1 MKPGMNPG
9 NQLPDNTDRPD
20 GKPEPSGEGDGTDTR
35 YIKGTE
41 SVNKFGNGSEYT
53 EPVEAEVESAADV
66 DAAAV
71 DAAAVDAAAVDSMTP
86 PAEPVRKRGLL
97 ERCYR
102 SAVAE
107 IVVLVLLAF
116 TLAMTTKTYV
126 VEAYEIKGRSMVP
139 TFDDGQRVV
148 VLKLFS
154 DIQRGDIVIFSSQD
168 DPGKDLIKRVIALPG
183 ERIQIRK
190 GIVRINGKVL
200 KEGYLE
206 DKDYGLYDAEIDEEV
221 GSGQIYVL
229 GDNRDDSHDSR
240 RFGSVSEESLKGK
253 VVVRWWPFHEVKTF

>member
-9 NQLPDNTDRPD
+9 NQLPDNTDLPE
-20 GKPEPSGEGDGTDTR
+20 GKPEPSGEGDGTDIR

-53 EPVEAEVESAADV
+53 EPVEAVVESAVDV
-66 DAAAV
+66 DSV
-71 DAAAVDAAAVDSMTP
+71 DVDSVDVDSTTP
-86 PAEPVRKRGLL
+86 PADSARKRGFL

-168 DPGKDLIKRVIALPG
+168 DPGKDLIKRLIALPG

-206 DKDYGLYDAEIDEEV
+206 DQDYGLYDAEIDEEV
-221 GSGQIYVL
+221 GLGQIYVL

-240 RFGSVSEESLKGK
+240 RFGSVSEESLKGR

>member
-9 NQLPDNTDRPD
+9 NHLPDNTDRPD
-20 GKPEPSGEGDGTDTR
+20 GKPEPSGEGDGTETR

-41 SVNKFGNGSEYT
+41 SVNKLGNGSEYT
-53 EPVEAEVESAADV
+53 EPVEAVVESAADV
-66 DAAAV
+66 DA
-71 DAAAVDAAAVDSMTP
+71 MTP
-86 PAEPVRKRGLL
+86 PADLVRKRGLL

-139 TFDDGQRVV
+139 AFDDGQRVV

-200 KEGYLE
+200 KEGYLQ

>member
-1 MKPGMNPG
+1 VKPGMNPG

-20 GKPEPSGEGDGTDTR
+20 GKPEPSGEGDGTETR

-53 EPVEAEVESAADV
+53 EPVEAEDV
-66 DAAAV
+66 DAAEV
-71 DAAAVDAAAVDSMTP
+71 DAKTP
-86 PAEPVRKRGLL
+86 PADPVRKRGLL

-139 TFDDGQRVV
+139 AFDDGQRVV

>member
-53 EPVEAEVESAADV
+53 EPVEAEDV

-71 DAAAVDAAAVDSMTP
+71 DAKTP
-86 PAEPVRKRGLL
+86 PADPVRKRGLL

-221 GSGQIYVL
+221 GLGQLYVL

>member
-9 NQLPDNTDRPD
+9 NQLPDNTDFPE

-53 EPVEAEVESAADV
+53 EPVEAVVESAADV
-66 DAAAV
+66 DSV
-71 DAAAVDAAAVDSMTP
+71 TP
-86 PAEPVRKRGLL
+86 PADPAKKRGLL

-221 GSGQIYVL
+221 RLGQIYVL

-240 RFGSVSEESLKGK
+240 RFGSVSGESLKGK

>member
-53 EPVEAEVESAADV
+53 EPVEAVVESAVDV
-66 DAAAV
+66 DA
-71 DAAAVDAAAVDSMTP
+71 MTP
-86 PAEPVRKRGLL
+86 PADSVRKRGLL

-221 GSGQIYVL
+221 GLGQLYVL

>member
-9 NQLPDNTDRPD
+9 NQLPDNTDFPE

-53 EPVEAEVESAADV
+53 EPVEAVVESAADV
-66 DAAAV
+66 DSV
-71 DAAAVDAAAVDSMTP
+71 TP
-86 PAEPVRKRGLL
+86 PADPAKKRGLL

-221 GSGQIYVL
+221 RLGQIYVL

>member
-53 EPVEAEVESAADV
+53 EPVEAEDV
-66 DAAAV
+66 DAAEV
-71 DAAAVDAAAVDSMTP
+71 DAKTP
-86 PAEPVRKRGLL
+86 PADPVRKRGLL

-190 GIVRINGKVL
+190 GIVRINGNVL

-206 DKDYGLYDAEIDEEV
+206 DQDYGLYDAEIDEEV
-221 GSGQIYVL
+221 GLGQLYVL

>member
-1 MKPGMNPG
+1 VKPGMNPG
-9 NQLPDNTDRPD
+9 NHLPDNTDRPD
-20 GKPEPSGEGDGTDTR
+20 GKPEPSGEGDGTETR

-41 SVNKFGNGSEYT
+41 SVNKLGNGSEYT
-53 EPVEAEVESAADV
+53 EPVEAEVESAA
-66 DAAAV
+66 AV
-71 DAAAVDAAAVDSMTP
+71 DAAAVAAAAVDSMTP
-86 PAEPVRKRGLL
+86 PAEPARKRGLL

-139 TFDDGQRVV
+139 AFDDGQRVV

>member
-9 NQLPDNTDRPD
+9 NQPPDNTDFPE

-53 EPVEAEVESAADV
+53 EPVEAVVESAADV
-66 DAAAV
+66 DSV
-71 DAAAVDAAAVDSMTP
+71 TP
-86 PAEPVRKRGLL
+86 PADPAKKRGLL

-221 GSGQIYVL
+221 RLGQIYVL

-240 RFGSVSEESLKGK
+240 RFGSVSGESLKGK

>member
-53 EPVEAEVESAADV
+53 EPVEAEDV

-71 DAAAVDAAAVDSMTP
+71 DAKTP
-86 PAEPVRKRGLL
+86 PADPVRKRGLL

-221 GSGQIYVL
+221 GLGQLYVL

-240 RFGSVSEESLKGK
+240 RFGSVSGESLKGK

>member
-53 EPVEAEVESAADV
+53 EPVEAEDV
-66 DAAAV
+66 DAAEG
-71 DAAAVDAAAVDSMTP
+71 DAKTP
-86 PAEPVRKRGLL
+86 PADPVRKRGLL

-221 GSGQIYVL
+221 GLGQLYVL

>member
-53 EPVEAEVESAADV
+53 EPVEAEDV

-71 DAAAVDAAAVDSMTP
+71 GAKTP
-86 PAEPVRKRGLL
+86 PADPVRKRGLL

-221 GSGQIYVL
+221 GSGQLYVL

>member
-1 MKPGMNPG
+1 VKPGMNPG

-53 EPVEAEVESAADV
+53 EPVEAEDV
-66 DAAAV
+66 DAAEV
-71 DAAAVDAAAVDSMTP
+71 DAKTP
-86 PAEPVRKRGLL
+86 PADPVRKRGLL

-190 GIVRINGKVL
+190 GIVRINGKVF

-221 GSGQIYVL
+221 GLGQLYVL

>member
-1 MKPGMNPG
+1 MNPG
-9 NQLPDNTDRPD
+9 NQLPDNTDLPE
-20 GKPEPSGEGDGTDTR
+20 GKPEPSGEGDGTDIR

-53 EPVEAEVESAADV
+53 EPVEAVVESAVDV
-66 DAAAV
+66 DSV
-71 DAAAVDAAAVDSMTP
+71 DVDSVDVDSTTP
-86 PAEPVRKRGLL
+86 PADSARKRGFL

-221 GSGQIYVL
+221 GLGQIYVL

-240 RFGSVSEESLKGK
+240 RFGSVSGESLKGK

>member
-53 EPVEAEVESAADV
+53 EPVEAENV

-71 DAAAVDAAAVDSMTP
+71 DAKTP
-86 PAEPVRKRGLL
+86 PADPVRKRGLL

-221 GSGQIYVL
+221 GLGQLYVL

>member
-35 YIKGTE
+35 YIKGTG
-41 SVNKFGNGSEYT
+41 SVNKFENGSEYT
-53 EPVEAEVESAADV
+53 EPVEAEVEPAVDV
-66 DAAAV
+66 DTV
-71 DAAAVDAAAVDSMTP
+71 DVDSMTP
-86 PAEPVRKRGLL
+86 PADPARKRGLL

-190 GIVRINGKVL
+190 GLVRINGKVL

-221 GSGQIYVL
+221 GLGQIYVL

-240 RFGSVSEESLKGK
+240 RFGSVSEESLKGR

>member
-9 NQLPDNTDRPD
+9 NHLPDNTDRPD
-20 GKPEPSGEGDGTDTR
+20 GKPEPSGEGDGTDAR

-66 DAAAV
+66 DA
-71 DAAAVDAAAVDSMTP
+71 MTP
-86 PAEPVRKRGLL
+86 PADPVRKRGLL

-139 TFDDGQRVV
+139 AFDDGQRVV

>member
-1 MKPGMNPG
+1 VKPGMNPG
-9 NQLPDNTDRPD
+9 NHLPDNTDRPD
-20 GKPEPSGEGDGTDTR
+20 GKPEPSGEGDGTETR

-41 SVNKFGNGSEYT
+41 SVNKLGNGSEYT

-71 DAAAVDAAAVDSMTP
+71 DAAAVGSMTL
-86 PAEPVRKRGLL
+86 PAEPARKRGLL

-139 TFDDGQRVV
+139 AFDDGQRVV

>member
-9 NQLPDNTDRPD
+9 NQLPDNTDLPE
-20 GKPEPSGEGDGTDTR
+20 GKPEPSGEGDGTDIR

-53 EPVEAEVESAADV
+53 EPVEAEDV
-66 DAAAV
+66 DAAEV
-71 DAAAVDAAAVDSMTP
+71 DAKTP
-86 PAEPVRKRGLL
+86 PADPVRKRGLL

-206 DKDYGLYDAEIDEEV
+206 DQDYGLYDAEIDEEV
-221 GSGQIYVL
+221 GLGQIYVL

-240 RFGSVSEESLKGK
+240 RFGSVSGESLKGK

>member
-9 NQLPDNTDRPD
+9 NQLPDNTGLPE
-20 GKPEPSGEGDGTDTR
+20 GKPEPSGEGDGTDIR

-53 EPVEAEVESAADV
+53 EPVEAVVESAVDV
-66 DAAAV
+66 D
-71 DAAAVDAAAVDSMTP
+71 STTP
-86 PAEPVRKRGLL
+86 PADPARKRGFLA
-97 ERCYR
+97 RCYR

-126 VEAYEIKGRSMVP
+126 VEAYEIKGRSMIP

-154 DIQRGDIVIFSSQD
+154 EIERGDIVIFSSQD
-168 DPGKDLIKRVIALPG
+168 DPGKDLIKRVIALSG

-206 DKDYGLYDAEIDEEV
+206 DQDYGLYDAEIDEEV
-221 GSGQIYVL
+221 GLGQIYVL

-240 RFGSVSEESLKGK
+240 RFGSVSGESLKGK

>member
-1 MKPGMNPG
+1 MKPGMHPG

-53 EPVEAEVESAADV
+53 EPVEAEDV

-71 DAAAVDAAAVDSMTP
+71 DAKTP
-86 PAEPVRKRGLL
+86 PADPVRKRGLL

-221 GSGQIYVL
+221 GLGQLYVL

>member
-66 DAAAV
+66 DA
-71 DAAAVDAAAVDSMTP
+71 MTP
-86 PAEPVRKRGLL
+86 PADPVRKRGLL

-221 GSGQIYVL
+221 GLGQLYVL

>member
-9 NQLPDNTDRPD
+9 NQLPDNTDRPE

-53 EPVEAEVESAADV
+53 EPVEAEDV

-71 DAAAVDAAAVDSMTP
+71 DAKTP
-86 PAEPVRKRGLL
+86 PADPVRKRGLL

-221 GSGQIYVL
+221 GLGQIYVL

>member
-9 NQLPDNTDRPD
+9 NQLPDNTDRPE

-53 EPVEAEVESAADV
+53 EPVEAVVESAADV
-66 DAAAV
+66 DAADV
-71 DAAAVDAAAVDSMTP
+71 DAADVDAGTL
-86 PAEPVRKRGLL
+86 PADPVRKRGLL

-221 GSGQIYVL
+221 GLGQIYVL

>member
-1 MKPGMNPG
+1 VKPGMNPG
-9 NQLPDNTDRPD
+9 NQLPDNTDFPE

-53 EPVEAEVESAADV
+53 EPVEAVVESAADV
-66 DAAAV
+66 DSV
-71 DAAAVDAAAVDSMTP
+71 TP
-86 PAEPVRKRGLL
+86 PADPAKKRGLL

-221 GSGQIYVL
+221 RLGQIYVL

-240 RFGSVSEESLKGK
+240 RFGSVSGESLKGK

>member
-9 NQLPDNTDRPD
+9 NHLPDNTDRPD
-20 GKPEPSGEGDGTDTR
+20 GKPEPSGEGDGTETR

-41 SVNKFGNGSEYT
+41 SVNKLGNGSEYT

-66 DAAAV
+66 DA
-71 DAAAVDAAAVDSMTP
+71 MTP
-86 PAEPVRKRGLL
+86 PADPVRKRGLL

-139 TFDDGQRVV
+139 AFDDGQRVV

>member
-53 EPVEAEVESAADV
+53 EPVEAEDVDAADV
-66 DAAAV
+66 DAK
-71 DAAAVDAAAVDSMTP
+71 TP
-86 PAEPVRKRGLL
+86 PADPVRKRGLL

-221 GSGQIYVL
+221 GLGQLYVL

>member
-1 MKPGMNPG
+1 MKAGMNPG

-20 GKPEPSGEGDGTDTR
+20 GRPEPSGEGDGADAR

-53 EPVEAEVESAADV
+53 EPVEAVVESASDV
-66 DAAAV
+66 DSV
-71 DAAAVDAAAVDSMTP
+71 TS
-86 PAEPVRKRGLL
+86 PAGPARKRGLL

-190 GIVRINGKVL
+190 GLVRINGKVL

-221 GSGQIYVL
+221 GLGQIYVL

-240 RFGSVSEESLKGK
+240 RFGSVSGESLKGK

>member
-20 GKPEPSGEGDGTDTR
+20 GRPEPSGEGDGADAR
-35 YIKGTE
+35 YIKGPE

-53 EPVEAEVESAADV
+53 EPVEAAVEAASDV
-66 DAAAV
+66 DSV
-71 DAAAVDAAAVDSMTP
+71 DVDSVTP
-86 PAEPVRKRGLL
+86 PAGPGRKRGLL

-190 GIVRINGKVL
+190 GLVRINGKVL

-221 GSGQIYVL
+221 GLGQIYVL

-240 RFGSVSEESLKGK
+240 RFGSVSGESLKGK

>member
-20 GKPEPSGEGDGTDTR
+20 GKPEPSGEGDGTDAR

-41 SVNKFGNGSEYT
+41 SVNKFGKGSEYT

-66 DAAAV
+66 DAG
-71 DAAAVDAAAVDSMTP
+71 TL
-86 PAEPVRKRGLL
+86 PADPVRKRGLL

-206 DKDYGLYDAEIDEEV
+206 DQDYGLYDAEIDEEV
-221 GSGQIYVL
+221 GLGQIYVL

>member
-20 GKPEPSGEGDGTDTR
+20 GKPEPSGEGDGTDAR

-53 EPVEAEVESAADV
+53 EPVEAEDV

-71 DAAAVDAAAVDSMTP
+71 DAKTP
-86 PAEPVRKRGLL
+86 PADPVRKRGLL

-221 GSGQIYVL
+221 GLGQLYVL

>member
-20 GKPEPSGEGDGTDTR
+20 GRPEPSGEGDGADAR

-53 EPVEAEVESAADV
+53 EPVEAVVESASDV
-66 DAAAV
+66 DSV
-71 DAAAVDAAAVDSMTP
+71 DVDSVTS
-86 PAEPVRKRGLL
+86 PAGPARKRGLL

-190 GIVRINGKVL
+190 GLVRINGKVL

-221 GSGQIYVL
+221 GLGQIYVL

-240 RFGSVSEESLKGK
+240 RFGSVSGESLKGK

>member
-9 NQLPDNTDRPD
+9 KQPPDNTDFPE

-53 EPVEAEVESAADV
+53 EPVEAVVESAADV
-66 DAAAV
+66 DSV
-71 DAAAVDAAAVDSMTP
+71 TP
-86 PAEPVRKRGLL
+86 PADPAKKRGLL

-221 GSGQIYVL
+221 RLGQIYVL

-240 RFGSVSEESLKGK
+240 RFGSVSGESLKGK